1 MVFTIPVFHTW
12 NNFTENYLKYDHTPS
27 EIFSSPVLGRIIL
40 MDVSLEGQQIINL
53 LGAPACFWPAL
64 YTVISFNYKVNIKRT
79 FLHAATAPSWQG
91 FLFIEASRSYSDTP
105 QPVGLLWT
113 SDRPDA
119 QTSTWQHTTLTT
131 QRYQCPRRNSNPQ
144 SGEER
149 H

>member
-1 MVFTIPVFHTW
+1 
-12 NNFTENYLKYDHTPS
+12 
-27 EIFSSPVLGRIIL
+27 

-53 LGAPACFWPAL
+53 LGVPACLWPAL

-79 FLHAATAPSWQG
+79 SLHAATAPSWQG

-119 QTSTWQHTTLTT
+119 ETST
-131 QRYQCPRRNSNPQ
+131 
-144 SGEER
+144 
-149 H
+149 